1 MSLWWL
7 GLVLV
12 LGILAAAAWAWW
24 PEPEP
29 DPPCPACG
37 LRWRVHPPMGTDD
50 PTIRRCLLLHE
61 RDDHGNG
68 DAR

>member
-12 LGILAAAAWAWW
+12 LGILAAAAWVCW
-24 PEPEP
+24 PER

-50 PTIRRCLLLHE
+50 PTIRRCILLGE